1 MSASPTVKLLLDES
15 YCLRL
20 IRERPRHLLPAFERF
35 RPGEIGVSSITV
47 AALQA
52 RADQS
57 QAPARNRRALDQ
69 FLLPL
74 AVVDFDAAAAAM
86 LGPVSANR
94 SPQDAPADSH
104 RLLLAAHALSL
115 DAILVTAE
123 PERYAAIPELQ
134 VNQGP
139 AAPLVEPPAPASAP
153 AAISPEPT
161 GTILAFGSH
170 DVTLELLGDELHA
183 IHPGLTLISA
193 HVGSLGGLLALQQGQ
208 AHLAGSHLFDAE
220 SGEYNAPYIR
230 RLLTPHGIRV
240 ALVGFVTRVQGL
252 IVQPGNPKD
261 IRGLADLL
269 REDVRFV
276 NRQRGAGTRVLL
288 DYHLARQGIDP
299 TRIQGYARE
308 ESSHLAVAAAVAGGV
323 ADCGLGIQAMARSHN
338 LGFLPLFHERYDLV
352 IPMAQMESDLLAPF
366 LALLR
371 DPPPSFLRQVEALG
385 GYGAER
391 LGVALEEIGD

>member
-1 MSASPTVKLLLDES
+1 MSPSLTIKLLLDES

-20 IRERPRHLLPAFERF
+20 IRQRTRELLPAFERF
-35 RPGEIGVSSITV
+35 QPGEIGISSITV
-47 AALQA
+47 AGLQA

-74 AVVDFDAAAAAM
+74 TVVDFDAAAAAM
-86 LGPVSANR
+86 LGPVSANL

-115 DAILVTAE
+115 GAILVTAE
-123 PERYAAIPELQ
+123 PERYAAIPQLR
-134 VNQGP
+134 VNQGL
-139 AAPLVEPPAPASAP
+139 AAPLVEPTPAAAPTASAP
-153 AAISPEPT
+153 EPA

-170 DVTLELLGDELHA
+170 DVTLDLLGDELHSR
-183 IHPGLTLISA
+183 HPGLTLISA

-220 SGEYNAPYIR
+220 SGEYNVPYIR

-252 IVQPGNPKD
+252 IVQRDNPKD
-261 IRGLADLL
+261 IRELTDLL
-269 REDVRFV
+269 RDDVRFV

-288 DYHLARQGIDP
+288 DYHLSQQAIDP
-299 TRIQGYARE
+299 AGIRGYERE
-308 ESSHLAVAAAVAGGV
+308 ESSHLAVAAAVASGV

-338 LGFLPLFHERYDLV
+338 LGFIPLFHERYDLV
-352 IPMAQMESDLLAPF
+352 IPTAQMESALLAPF

-371 DPPPSFLRQVEALG
+371 NPPSSFLREVEALG
-385 GYGAER
+385 GYGVEQM
-391 LGVALEEIGD
+391 GVVLEEFEE

>member
-1 MSASPTVKLLLDES
+1 MTPSPTIKLLLDES
-15 YCLRL
+15 YCLHL

-35 RPGEIGVSSITV
+35 QPGEIGVSSITV
-47 AALQA
+47 AGLQA

-57 QAPARNRRALDQ
+57 QAPAHNRRALDQ

-86 LGPVSANR
+86 LGPVSANL

-123 PERYAAIPELQ
+123 PERYAAIPELR
-134 VNQGP
+134 VNQGV
-139 AAPLVEPPAPASAP
+139 AAPLVEPPAPPATPAVPAP
-153 AAISPEPT
+153 KPA

-170 DVTLELLGDELHA
+170 DVTLELLGDELHSR
-183 IHPGLTLISA
+183 HPGLTLISA

-208 AHLAGSHLFDAE
+208 AHLAGAHLFDAE

-252 IVQPGNPKD
+252 IVKRDNPNN
-261 IRGLADLL
+261 IQGLADLL

-288 DYHLARQGIDP
+288 DYHLSQQAIDP
-299 TRIQGYARE
+299 ARIQGYARE
-308 ESSHLAVAAAVAGGV
+308 ESSHLAVAAAVASGV

-338 LGFLPLFHERYDLV
+338 LGFIPLFHERYDLV
-352 IPMAQMESDLLAPF
+352 IPTAQMESDLLAPF

-371 DPPPSFLRQVEALG
+371 NPPASFLREVAALG
-385 GYGAER
+385 GYGVEKM
-391 LGVALEEIGD
+391 GVVLEEI